1 MINVG
6 YNCLL
11 DTTASTIQTSM
22 KNNKNL
28 LRLGL
33 QSTQITCK
41 GAKCLAGALEMN
53 TTLQV
58 NITSFF
64 NQYS

>member
-1 MINVG
+1 MLNVG

-11 DTTASTIQTSM
+11 DTTANTMQIPLQ
-22 KNNKNL
+22 NNKNL
-28 LRLGL
+28 LRIGL

-41 GAKCLAGALEMN
+41 GANTLAKALATN

-58 NITSFF
+58 CITLFK
-64 NQYS
+64 YVY